1 MAGASKHNGEQT
13 QAMLRELQA
22 LRGDMRALKARQD
35 RAVALAD
42 AELGATSIAPSTFG
56 QGADLAP
63 IVYPMGLPDR
73 RASEGARGMPSGM
86 GDAGVT
92 APLRPAPAPVPGSLR
107 IAADLKVGATG
118 GSAAR
123 GEMSATFGVSGT
135 PITSGFLLD
144 LGEYN
149 PELMGRNA
157 IPTYER
163 MRRSDAQV
171 RATLAACKLPILSA
185 KWEIMPGETAQ
196 SGVRSSESKTT
207 GPQTQDLGRRT
218 KEIAEFVKQNLFGG
232 LEFQSSTGAWVS
244 QSWQSVVYNAL
255 LMLDFG
261 CAIHEDVW
269 TVHGDQI
276 KLRCLPARLPLTFY
290 RWHTEADGET
300 LLAVEQ
306 YGYRRQE
313 FLNCL
318 LPADKMA
325 RFTYQQ
331 EGANFWGIALQ
342 RAMYP
347 HWYIKSKLYR
357 LDAIANER
365 NSLGVPVFRLA
376 PGFSAQDKEA
386 AYSYVTQLAAHEATG
401 LVEPP
406 GDATTGFRIVG
417 TQGEVRDVAPSIQH
431 HNEMI
436 SRAAL
441 NTFMDLG
448 QSAHGSRA
456 LGATAADFFMLGLQS
471 VADQIALDITNST
484 IRRLV
489 ALNFGDDAPCPR
501 LVAGN
506 VQARSVA
513 DMIGDLVSL
522 AQQGL
527 IVSENN
533 VRKHI
538 REKFA
543 LPEESAEGIVVARG
557 ETIDVG
563 TLAGSV
569 SGRSG
574 GAIAAA
580 ANKPAE
586 SVGAGSATRRAAQV
600 EGEPQILQIAQK
612 QQPDSAGSVNVQA
625 SEKAEGRSRTVPSP
639 FWRPGDP
646 GRLRLVHPNETHID
660 FPAHEAELDRCEAA
674 IAGILREAKAKMAR
688 AVADKVA
695 AAMKRGQSVNAIA
708 APEFPQVA
716 AAIGSQLSRTFNEGR
731 RHARLEDGRLKQQE
745 TGTKFVAR
753 AVALLADDY
762 DDDDEKR
769 KNALALLLRI
779 TMGDITA
786 DQMQTARKAAIDLE
800 RTGQFDGRTAPE
812 LADELFYSVE
822 QTAYLAAGI
831 DRAAAEASREAWNA
845 GRAAE
850 LESPVIDIRGDLYR
864 EVRIALIDKN
874 TCGPCA
880 GADGQPWDPAKPL
893 GLICEGGALCR
904 CEPVRELIR
913 RIV

>member
-1 MAGASKHNGEQT
+1 MTGASKHNGDQT
-13 QAMLRELQA
+13 KALLRELRA
-22 LRGDMRALKARQD
+22 LRAEIVGGAGHRPALQERQD
-35 RAVALAD
+35 HAVALAD
-42 AELGATSIAPSTFG
+42 AELGATGITPSAPSAFG
-56 QGADLAP
+56 QSANLAP
-63 IVYPMGLPDR
+63 VVYPMGLPDR
-73 RASEGARGMPSGM
+73 RASEGARGTPSGF
-86 GDAGVT
+86 GNAGVT
-92 APLRPAPAPVPGSLR
+92 APLRPAGAPVPGSLR
-107 IAADLKVGATG
+107 IGAELKVGATG
-118 GSAAR
+118 AAR
-123 GEMSATFGVSGT
+123 GDFNATFGVSGT

-149 PELMGRNA
+149 AELMGRNA
-157 IPTYER
+157 IPTYEK

-185 KWEIMPGETAQ
+185 KWEIMPEEEQSAVSGQRSAKTASTGTGKQ
-196 SGVRSSESKTT
+196 TGSKA
-207 GPQTQDLGRRT
+207 
-218 KEIAEFVKQNLFGG
+218 KEVAEFVKENLFGG
-232 LEFQSSTGAWVS
+232 LEFQGSTGAWVS
-244 QSWQSVVYNAL
+244 QSWHSVIYNAL

-269 TVHGDQI
+269 TVDGDRI
-276 KLRCLPARLPLTFY
+276 RLRCLPARLPLTFY

-300 LLAVEQ
+300 LMALEQ

-318 LPADKMA
+318 LPADKIA

-417 TQGEVRDVAPSIQH
+417 LQGNLRDTAPSIQH

-456 LGATAADFFMLGLQS
+456 LGATATDFFMLGLQS

-506 VQARSVA
+506 VQERSVA

-543 LPEESAEGIVVARG
+543 LPEESAEGIVATRG
-557 ETIDVG
+557 ETIDIG

-580 ANKPAE
+580 ANKPAGN
-586 SVGAGSATRRAAQV
+586 VGAGSATRRAAQV
-600 EGEPQILQIAQK
+600 EGDPQILQIAQ
-612 QQPDSAGSVNVQA
+612 
-625 SEKAEGRSRTVPSP
+625 
-639 FWRPGDP
+639 
-646 GRLRLVHPNETHID
+646 
-660 FPAHEAELDRCEAA
+660 
-674 IAGILREAKAKMAR
+674 
-688 AVADKVA
+688 
-695 AAMKRGQSVNAIA
+695 
-708 APEFPQVA
+708 
-716 AAIGSQLSRTFNEGR
+716 
-731 RHARLEDGRLKQQE
+731 
-745 TGTKFVAR
+745 
-753 AVALLADDY
+753 
-762 DDDDEKR
+762 
-769 KNALALLLRI
+769 
-779 TMGDITA
+779 
-786 DQMQTARKAAIDLE
+786 
-800 RTGQFDGRTAPE
+800 
-812 LADELFYSVE
+812 
-822 QTAYLAAGI
+822 
-831 DRAAAEASREAWNA
+831 
-845 GRAAE
+845 
-850 LESPVIDIRGDLYR
+850 
-864 EVRIALIDKN
+864 
-874 TCGPCA
+874 
-880 GADGQPWDPAKPL
+880 
-893 GLICEGGALCR
+893 
-904 CEPVRELIR
+904 
-913 RIV
+913 